1 MHKKTRSDHKV
12 LDDLSH
18 SSKEVESPE
27 DPDSRSEEVDNSDD
41 DYRDG
46 EGQGGDTLNE
56 EQGVPKKVQDAKDEG
71 QEAGDGKDQG
81 GDVEASREDLGV
93 DGRGRRIPW
102 WRNREQPCRG
112 RRW

>member
-41 DYRDG
+41 D
-46 EGQGGDTLNE
+46 
-56 EQGVPKKVQDAKDEG
+56 
-71 QEAGDGKDQG
+71 
-81 GDVEASREDLGV
+81 
-93 DGRGRRIPW
+93 
-102 WRNREQPCRG
+102 
-112 RRW
+112 